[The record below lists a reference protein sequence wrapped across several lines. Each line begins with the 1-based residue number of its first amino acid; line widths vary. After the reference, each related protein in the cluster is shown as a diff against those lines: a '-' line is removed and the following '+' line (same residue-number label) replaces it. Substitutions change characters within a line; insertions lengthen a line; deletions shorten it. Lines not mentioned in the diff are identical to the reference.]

1 MDFYCS
7 CFASKVI
14 LRKNKSGLVPD
25 AESVVVLKEQTT
37 QEGEERI

>member
-7 CFASKVI
+7 CFASKFI
-14 LRKNKSGLVPD
+14 LRKKESGLVPD
-25 AESVVVLKEQTT
+25 AQSVLVLKEQTT